1 MDETFQYRVLALVLK
16 NPSAW
21 ETAAP
26 FLDAACFSDGF
37 FKTAYLL
44 IEKVWK
50 KRRVIPNRAEM
61 FDLLHRANAHEVQA
75 IRADQFMR
83 LRTVYE
89 TDATSATHLMLADFL
104 SHRFLLESVGG
115 LAKEDPHVVAER
127 LRRDLDR
134 MVPLL
139 NPSQVYTDWESP
151 CTSAYLTDREIRIVA
166 TPPPLVQTGWK
177 KIDDSAGGGLAAGE
191 MGIVM
196 ALTGR
201 GKTASMLSMVVNM
214 LEAGKKVLF
223 FSLDN
228 VKARMETRIYA
239 RLTGV
244 PMSQPVSLPSYHA
257 AVEDWFS
264 SRSLSPDNWHVR
276 YIEPRQVSVS
286 MLRAMVEQAQERFGK
301 QDVVFIDYGDQVRP
315 DTPKNERRHELGDL
329 FEDFRSLGKAQDVAV
344 WTATQAN
351 RKNAVTERKFMNF
364 MHTEEN
370 LGEAY
375 AKAFPAALCV
385 TINQSE
391 FERENDPPLC
401 RLGILKATNGERDL
415 VLPFVSDYKIQH
427 FYPDDLQ
434 LYKSITPADPS
445 ASAVKAQSSGS
456 IAYLN
461 DRYSP
466 KKQKER
472 YEKRMGK
479 WREVVDDEP
488 LEG

>member
-1 MDETFQYRVLALVLK
+1 MDEEFQERVLALVLK
-16 NPSAW
+16 TPSAW

-26 FLDAACFSDGF
+26 FLSAALFGDGF
-37 FKTAYLL
+37 FKMTYLL

-50 KRRVIPNRAEM
+50 KRRAIPNRAEM
-61 FDLLHRANAHEVQA
+61 FELVFRANRHEVQA
-75 IRADQFMR
+75 IQADYFHR
-83 LRTVYE
+83 LQAVYACE
-89 TDATSATHLMLADFL
+89 VTQTTHLMLADFL
-104 SHRFLLESVGG
+104 SHRHLLESVSA
-115 LAKEDPHVVAER
+115 LSHEDPSTVAEK

-139 NPSQVYTDWESP
+139 SPSQVHSEWEAP
-151 CTSAYLTDREIRIVA
+151 CSREYLDDRELRLVA
-166 TPPPLVQTGWK
+166 APPPLVQTGWQ
-177 KIDDSAGGGLAAGE
+177 KIDDSAGGGLSAGE

-228 VKARMETRIYA
+228 VKSRMETRIYA

-244 PMSQPVSLPSYHA
+244 PMNQPVSLPTYHA
-257 AVEDWFS
+257 TIEDFFL
-264 SRSLSPDNWHVR
+264 SRNLSPDNWHIR

-301 QDVVFIDYGDQVRP
+301 QDVVFIDYGDQVKP
-315 DTPKNERRHELGDL
+315 DTAKSEKRHELGDL
-329 FEDFRSLGKAQDVAV
+329 FEDFRSLGKSQDVAV

-351 RKNAVTERKFMNF
+351 RKNANTERKHMTFI
-364 MHTEEN
+364 HSEEN
-370 LGEAY
+370 LGEAF
-375 AKAFPAALCV
+375 AKVFPAALCV

-391 FERENDPPLC
+391 YERDHDPPLC
-401 RLGILKATNGERDL
+401 RLGILKATNGERD
-415 VLPFVSDYKIQH
+415 VILPFVSDYKVQH

-434 LYKSITPADPS
+434 LYKNVNPADPHAGASS
-445 ASAVKAQSSGS
+445 ALGSGK

-466 KKQKER
+466 KKQQER
-472 YEKRMGK
+472 WEKRQGK
-479 WREVVDDEP
+479 WKQIIDDEP
-488 LEG
+488 LEN